1 VPAAL
6 KFEMFD
12 MESPDIKTLAE
23 DDNAFRLYVATGLS
37 TLAERLAGL
46 GGRLADMSREVQIN
60 RDRLIQIDTQGT
72 HGLGDL
78 RERVA
83 AHEKWMD
90 DIRKNFSDHMNNC
103 PQVGRIA
110 ALEESTQ
117 RIAEDNAVRA
127 EMLKGVGEMK
137 KKLDDL
143 NVQVAENGAAKVQK
157 ERDWRMTITMVGMLL
172 TALFSM
178 IGVLQRMKVP

>member
-1 VPAAL
+1 VPAAEN
-6 KFEMFD
+6 FEMFG
-12 MESPDIKTLAE
+12 MEPSDVKTLAE
-23 DDNAFRLYVATGLS
+23 NDSAFRLYVATGLS

-46 GGRLADMSREVQIN
+46 GGKLADMSHEVQIN

-90 DIRKNFSDHMNNC
+90 DIRKSLGDHITNC

-117 RIAEDNAVRA
+117 HIAEDNAVRT
-127 EMLKGVGEMK
+127 ETLKGIGEMK
-137 KKLDDL
+137 KKVDDL
-143 NVQVAENGAAKVQK
+143 TVQVAENGAAKVQK
-157 ERDWRMTITMVGMLL
+157 ERDWRMTLTMVGMLL
-172 TALFSM
+172 TAIFSL